1 MKIGIVCFPTYGGSG
16 IIATELAHS
25 LSSRHEVHLVSHNE
39 PVRLEKK
46 ENLIFHK
53 VKFLDYPLFETNPYS
68 YTLPLTS
75 KLVEITQSEKLDLIH
90 AHYAIPHAVSA
101 YLAKEI
107 CKNNIKI
114 ITTLHGT
121 DSYLVGILP
130 SLKPVTQLAIQ
141 KSDGLT
147 AVSRY
152 LKRITLNS
160 FNVSKKIEVIPNFV
174 DHKKFM
180 KIEKSQNQKI
190 IIHSSNFRP
199 VKRTTDIIKAFE
211 KISREI
217 NCKLILIGHG
227 PELLKTKKLAKN
239 LKLLKKI
246 SFLGNVTNIKNI
258 LGKSDV
264 FLLPSEIESFGLSA
278 LEAMS
283 CQVPV
288 VASNVGGLK
297 ELISNGKEGYL
308 TDVGATDKI
317 AHYTIKILQ
326 DPELQKKLGKNARKK
341 VLKKYIPDIIVP
353 KYETFYR
360 EILESNRS

>member
-16 IIATELAHS
+16 IIATELAHA
-25 LSSRHEVHLVSHNE
+25 LSSRHEIHLVSHNE
-39 PVRLEKK
+39 PVRFEKK
-46 ENLIFHK
+46 DNITFHR

-75 KLVEITQSEKLDLIH
+75 KLVEITQSENLDLIH

-107 CKNNIKI
+107 CKNNIKV

-147 AVSRY
+147 AVSKY
-152 LKRITLNS
+152 LKRVTLNK
-160 FNVSKKIEVIPNFV
+160 FTVSKEIEVIPNFV
-174 DHKKFM
+174 DHKKFK
-180 KIEKSQNQKI
+180 KIEKNQNQKI

-199 VKRTTDIIKAFE
+199 VKRITDIINAFE
-211 KISREI
+211 IISKEI

-227 PELLKTKKLAKN
+227 PELEKSKNLAKN
-239 LKLLKKI
+239 LNLLNQI
-246 SFLGNVTNIKNI
+246 SFLGNITNLENI
-258 LGKSDV
+258 LGKADV
-264 FLLPSEIESFGLSA
+264 FLLPSEIESFGLAA

-308 TDVGATDKI
+308 TNVGAIDKI
-317 AHYTIKILQ
+317 AYYTIKILQ
-326 DPELQKKLGKNARKK
+326 DSELQKKLGKNARKK
-341 VLKKYIPDIIVP
+341 VLKKYVPDIIVP
-353 KYETFYR
+353 KYETFYKK
-360 EILESNRS
+360 ILEANNF